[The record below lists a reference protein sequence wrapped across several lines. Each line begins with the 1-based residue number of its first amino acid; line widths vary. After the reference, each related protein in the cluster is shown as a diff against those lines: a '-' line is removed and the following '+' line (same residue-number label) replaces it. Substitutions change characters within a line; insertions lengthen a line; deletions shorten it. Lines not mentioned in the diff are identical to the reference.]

1 MHIIFWVIERAL
13 VGACIFG
20 LVQFFLS
27 LAALFRL
34 LPLLLRA
41 FRLGLRG
48 LLILSFRLYYL
59 ILSQLAPPIERQ
71 LGIDVLAGIPRVAAT
86 ILLSLLLGCLLLLVV
101 GANVTGWAIALFL
114 VHGLF
119 VGLTWDD
126 IEAPGGIQLGVR
138 I

>member
-1 MHIIFWVIERAL
+1 MHIIFWVVERAL

-41 FRLGLRG
+41 FRLGLRA

-59 ILSQLAPPIERQ
+59 ILGRLAPMVGRQ
-71 LGIDVLAGIPRVAAT
+71 LGIDILAGIPRVVASV
-86 ILLSLLLGCLLLLVV
+86 LLSLLFGCLLLLVV
-101 GANVTGWAIALFL
+101 GATVTGWGIGLLFL
-114 VHGLF
+114 H
-119 VGLTWDD
+119 
-126 IEAPGGIQLGVR
+126 
-138 I
+138 